1 MRALLL
7 LILNI
12 KSFFHKLRF
21 DLVEECVVGICSLVL
36 FATFFY
42 IFNDFLNDKIA
53 SVSDK
58 MKEHISILS
67 SLILLSV
74 TSYFSSV
81 FIKKES
87 KKIPS
92 FTRFCFSIG
101 ESFKI
106 YFSFILIRTLLGLL
120 FLFGISWWIIYRYI
134 HTFSITSFVS
144 LQLVFLASV
153 FFLLKLNFLSS
164 TTRTLCNHD
173 YSRCSSKIS
182 TLLRF
187 RLDMIFRSKIC
198 LFFLSLSFISSVLV
212 CYFLSISSPIIIS
225 MFLCF
230 ICGFFIAVTTSC
242 QVKSD
247 LESIWID
254 RLVGVSQEDF
264 FSTYK
269 RLTFILSGVSFI
281 LVSIAVLIVVLKTSE
296 IYSAIDLIKLP
307 FILLVCPYLMP
318 NLIFQIDPKR
328 PIVQILIV
336 FMIGLFLAT
345 ALWVSWL
352 SILLVFILNYYGR
365 TTQDKRFY
373 RV

>member
-7 LILNI
+7 IILNI

-36 FATFFY
+36 FSTFFY

-58 MKEHISILS
+58 MKEHISFLS

-106 YFSFILIRTLLGLL
+106 YFTFIIIRTLLGLL

-134 HTFSITSFVS
+134 YTFDITSFVI
-144 LQLVFLASV
+144 LQLIFLALV
-153 FFLLKLNFLSS
+153 LFLLKLNFS
-164 TTRTLCNHD
+164 TSRTVCNHD

-187 RLDMIFRSKIC
+187 RLDMILRSKIC
-198 LFFLSLSFISSVLV
+198 LFFLGLSFISSVLV

-247 LESIWID
+247 LDSIWID
-254 RLVGVSQEDF
+254 RLVGVCQEDF

-269 RLTFILSGVSFI
+269 KLTFILSGASLI
-281 LVSIAVLIVVLKTSE
+281 LLSIAVLITALKTNST
-296 IYSAIDLIKLP
+296 YSVVDLIKLP

-373 RV
+373 RVQ